1 MEGYKKLSSYVLAVV
16 ICDLTVKFCE
26 RFIDQRS
33 RTVDQMVQAASSGKQ
48 NIAEGYTVES
58 LESYLKLLGVAD
70 GSIKELACDYEDFL
84 RQHEL
89 ITWSKDDPRVRAL
102 KEKFVQEGG
111 FP

>member
-1 MEGYKKLSSYVLAVV
+1 MGGYKKLGSYVLAA
-16 ICDLTVKFCE
+16 
-26 RFIDQRS
+26 R
-33 RTVDQMVQAASSGKQ
+33 SGKQ
-48 NIAEGYTVES
+48 NI
-58 LESYLKLLGVAD
+58 AD